1 MRAGVASH
9 ARDLTLMQ
17 SPGAGPRC
25 GAPGAL
31 AGIADTLVAAMDFR
45 GLFDTQRH
53 LFSLGY
59 RASEGSLDPGCYDL
73 LASEGVSHQLR
84 RDRQGDAPVSHW
96 SGWAAV
102 TRSANDSVLVSWSAR
117 CSNT

>member
-17 SPGAGPRC
+17 SPGGWARC
-25 GAPGAL
+25 GCAWSAL

-73 LASEGVSHQLR
+73 LASEACLTSFVAIAK
-84 RDRQGDAPVSHW
+84 GDAPSSTG
-96 SGWAAV
+96 SGWAG
-102 TRSANDSVLVSWSAR
+102 R
-117 CSNT
+117 